1 MLDEFEGANIYI
13 HQVVFH
19 LTGDCLLLPN
29 QYWFLP
35 GSTTTDCL
43 MDLLGE
49 NKEDLQMMFLYDL
62 YSNQVSYDYS
72 LHDLYSITTGMAQVC
87 L

>member
-1 MLDEFEGANIYI
+1 MLDEFEGATTYI

-19 LTGDCLLLPN
+19 LTGDYHLLPN

-35 GSTTTDCL
+35 GSAATDCL

-49 NKEDLQMMFLYDL
+49 NKEDLQLMFFFMICILFQL
-62 YSNQVSYDYS
+62 VWPRCVSDFY
-72 LHDLYSITTGMAQVC
+72 
-87 L
+87 